1 MQNAIFRILGLM
13 LLLHFSAN
21 AQQPCESFTYK
32 GVFEGHAYF
41 YASQEVSWEAANA
54 LAQAMGGHLA
64 VITSEAENDFV
75 AQDVLNGALAWIGL
89 KETNREGRFAW
100 VAGKRPRYDNW
111 GPNEPN
117 NAGGKESFTEI
128 NRGGPGK
135 WNDLPAGF
143 PRGFVVEF
151 ESGDTDNNGMADV
164 CETKILT
171 NVVAVVPTPSTEP
184 SDRHEP
190 VQLPQAADAPSLLL
204 FPNPASQE
212 VQLQFSG
219 LGDGEA
225 TLVVSDLLGR
235 VTLKKTLGAGL
246 QNSAIPLSLSR
257 FHAGEYFVQIFT
269 GQGTVSKVL
278 TVAGK

>member
-1 MQNAIFRILGLM
+1 M
-13 LLLHFSAN
+13 LLLHVSAN
-21 AQQPCESFTYK
+21 AQQPCETLAFK

-89 KETNREGRFAW
+89 KETGREGRFAW

-128 NRGGPGK
+128 NRGGLGK

-151 ESGDTDNNGMADV
+151 ESGDTNNNGIADV
-164 CETKILT
+164 CETQPLP
-171 NVVAVVPTPSTEP
+171 NVVAVAPTPSTEP
-184 SDRHEP
+184 ADRSEP
-190 VQLPQAADAPSLLL
+190 VQLQPAADAPSLLL

-212 VQLQFSG
+212 VKLQFNG

-235 VTLKKTLGAGL
+235 VVLQKALGAGL

-257 FHAGEYFVQIFT
+257 FHAGEYFVQVFT
-269 GQGTVSKVL
+269 DKGSVSKIL